1 MEIMSDNKRKCFWI
15 LVILLASS
23 PLLPAQDQTEESRVI
38 LPSLG
43 YAYQFPGGDLQD
55 RFGANF
61 SLNLQLEY
69 LSRRDWG
76 FRLEGG
82 YLFGTQ
88 VKEDV
93 LARLRTREGNI
104 IGNDRAPAD
113 IQLRQRG
120 WYLGAGLSRL
130 FRLGSA
136 SRSGLLLSVT
146 AGLLQHRIRIQDD
159 PLSAVPQLNDTFQK
173 GYDRLA
179 NGLYLTEFVGYRYLA
194 NDRRI
199 NFYAGLEFTQAFT
212 QNRRSFDYDLQARN
226 DSDRLDLLYGLRIGW
241 ILPFYL
247 EPSNQI
253 VY

>member
-1 MEIMSDNKRKCFWI
+1 MDIMSDSERKRLLI
-15 LVILLASS
+15 LVLLLVFSQI
-23 PLLPAQDQTEESRVI
+23 LPAQDQSRESPVV

-43 YAYQFPGGDLQD
+43 YAYQLPGGDLQD
-55 RFGANF
+55 RFGPNF

-69 LSRRDWG
+69 LTRQDWG
-76 FRLEGG
+76 YRLEGG

-93 LARLRTREGNI
+93 LANLRTREGNI

-120 WYLGAGLSRL
+120 WYLGAGLSRW
-130 FRLGSA
+130 FRMGSA
-136 SRSGLLLSVT
+136 SRSGLLLSGT

-159 PLSAVPQLNDTFQK
+159 PLSAVPQLDDTFKK

-179 NGLYLTEFVGYRYLA
+179 NGLYLTEFIGYRYLA

-212 QNRRSFDYDLQARN
+212 RNRRSFDYDLQSRN
-226 DSDRLDLLYGLRIGW
+226 DANRMDLLYGLRIGW

-247 EPSNQI
+247 EPSSQI
-253 VY
+253 IY